1 MIISQRL
8 ALHGMGHVIGRKDVI
23 HHLNSVRVEA
33 DKHSVYDTNVRQAR
47 VSWRMESDVNK
58 RTSFVIC
65 YASKVSAYNDHILY
79 H

>member
-1 MIISQRL
+1 
-8 ALHGMGHVIGRKDVI
+8 MGQAIGRKDVI
-23 HHLNSVRVEA
+23 HHLNSGRKEQI
-33 DKHSVYDTNVRQAR
+33 SILFMIPMSRQAR

-58 RTSFVIC
+58 RTSFVIY